1 MWVRRPKQSGVAGG
15 AAAGG
20 IGGFQIAH
28 GDQPT
33 AATTDRVPFYGSNQA
48 GITTTVQDQLM
59 FAALDITSTDPVE
72 LQHLFGTWAA
82 MAARFCEGATVSDGA
97 DPIAKPPIDTGE
109 AIDLPASN

>member
-1 MWVRRPKQSGVAGG
+1 MPNIDPHSVTDSVATDRAEPNPPSRRTFLRRSGLFAAGVAGG

-59 FAALDITSTDPVE
+59 FCCA
-72 LQHLFGTWAA
+72 
-82 MAARFCEGATVSDGA
+82 
-97 DPIAKPPIDTGE
+97 
-109 AIDLPASN
+109 